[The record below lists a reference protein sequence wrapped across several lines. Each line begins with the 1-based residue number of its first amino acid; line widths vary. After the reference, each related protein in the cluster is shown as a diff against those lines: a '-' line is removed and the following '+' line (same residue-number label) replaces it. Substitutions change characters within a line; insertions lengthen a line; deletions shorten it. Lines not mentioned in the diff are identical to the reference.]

1 MQQMAGVVPLHL
13 RESARSAAGVEGHV
27 PRYRVLDGVYR
38 SVEVG
43 MRDYKK
49 LYEIVEYCKAF
60 QSQFFE
66 YLTDGIVGGDDTV
79 MDMLEEYADWTEQG
93 FTVWS
98 ESN

>member
-13 RESARSAAGVEGHV
+13 RESARSAAGAEGHV

-60 QSQFFE
+60 QSQF
-66 YLTDGIVGGDDTV
+66 LSI
-79 MDMLEEYADWTEQG
+79 
-93 FTVWS
+93 
-98 ESN
+98 